1 MEDNDDLWI
10 VFLIICAYSM
20 CHVYYV
26 TIDSLFTWFIS
37 LSSIVLLVT
46 LFISLNQMICYGVHK
61 NVFLCHEPI
70 ITVITT
76 ELWTLHRTKMQFER
90 EVTVHLLYDLQIYR
104 KTQYTSLK
112 NNKKSQYTLMFD
124 YSKIFVLCS
133 SIQQY
138 LMSWVIGTETWIIVI
153 RDLHLKHMSSL
164 HLFPQ
169 THQWQYTRIA

>member
-26 TIDSLFTWFIS
+26 TIDSLFAWFIS
-37 LSSIVLLVT
+37 LSSIVLIVT

-90 EVTVHLLYDLQIYR
+90 EVTVHLVIWSTDLQEDTVHLIK
-104 KTQYTSLK
+104 KT
-112 NNKKSQYTLMFD
+112 NKKSQYTLMFD
-124 YSKIFVLCS
+124 YSSCVAAYNNIWCHGL
-133 SIQQY
+133 
-138 LMSWVIGTETWIIVI
+138 LE
-153 RDLHLKHMSSL
+153 LKHE
-164 HLFPQ
+164 
-169 THQWQYTRIA
+169 

>member
-10 VFLIICAYSM
+10 VFLILCAYSM

-76 ELWTLHRTKMQFER
+76 ELWTLHRTKCNLNVNSQY
-90 EVTVHLLYDLQIYR
+90 TWLYDLQIYR

-112 NNKKSQYTLMFD
+112 KPTRSRSTHWCLTIRKYSSCVAAYNNIWCHGL
-124 YSKIFVLCS
+124 L
-133 SIQQY
+133 
-138 LMSWVIGTETWIIVI
+138 G
-153 RDLHLKHMSSL
+153 LKHE
-164 HLFPQ
+164 
-169 THQWQYTRIA
+169 

>member
-26 TIDSLFTWFIS
+26 TIDSLFAWFIS
-37 LSSIVLLVT
+37 LSSIVLIVT

-90 EVTVHLLYDLQIYR
+90 EVTVHLVIWSTDLQEDTVHLI
-104 KTQYTSLK
+104 
-112 NNKKSQYTLMFD
+112 KKQEVAVHTDVWL
-124 YSKIFVLCS
+124 FVLCS

-153 RDLHLKHMSSL
+153 RGLHLKHMSSL
-164 HLFPQ
+164 HLLPR
-169 THQWQYTRIA
+169 THQW